1 MLSENFA
8 SALREIRIQM
18 QALVK
23 ENELLHRRVDEMQK
37 QIDRSDDKVFRQQSK
52 RIRQAAAADDY
63 ETLQTL
69 NTGAISPVDA
79 ELIRLSTPI
88 ETIQPLSTETVPN
101 NALVAGMIQAARE
114 GRLVAPPRQTA
125 PPTNDNIQRALA
137 QLSINGEAMATEAKL
152 RQQNE
157 LRMQAAAQMEYRK
170 RNNAMRS
177 RSPEW
182 AMEGDE
188 IIDY

>member
-8 SALREIRIQM
+8 SALRDIRIQM

-23 ENELLHRRVDEMQK
+23 ENELLTKRVDEMQK

-63 ETLQTL
+63 ETLSTL
-69 NTGAISPVDA
+69 NTGSISPVDA
-79 ELIRLSTPI
+79 EIIRLAMPA
-88 ETIQPLSTETVPN
+88 ETIESTSPAGVPN
-101 NALVAGMIQAARE
+101 NALLAGMIQASRE
-114 GRLVAPPRQTA
+114 GRLVPPPRQTA
-125 PPTNDNIQRALA
+125 PPANDNIQRALA

-157 LRMQAAAQMEYRK
+157 LRMQAAAQQEYRK